1 LILVADNIQITNE
14 TIRKAVEEMDP
25 KPVQEITRRCEEA
38 GAEAIDINSGPL
50 SRDPEKKMT
59 FLVEAVQAVSD
70 LPILIDTANP
80 RAIEAG
86 LQANRKTTIINGFSL
101 EPEKREA
108 ILPLAKKFEAD
119 IIGYLLN
126 PNGHVPSDGPER
138 LTRAVELYEAFQ
150 KAGIDNARLIIDPV
164 VVPVTWQNGNGQAME
179 VLSVIRQLP
188 ELLGFPVKT
197 IVGLSNLTTGTRE
210 RERGLLLERTYL
222 PMLTASGLS
231 MVLMNI
237 FHRETVSTARACNA
251 LVVQKVFTW
260 EEIG

>member
-1 LILVADNIQITNE
+1 LILVADNIQINNKI
-14 TIRKAVEEMDP
+14 IRKAVEEMDP
-25 KPVQEITRRCEEA
+25 EPVREMTRRCEEA
-38 GAEAIDINSGPL
+38 GAEAIDINPGPL

-59 FLVEAVQAVSD
+59 FLVEAVQGVSD
-70 LPILIDTANP
+70 LPVLLDTANP

-86 LQANRKTTIINGFSL
+86 LQANRKTAVINGFSL

-108 ILPLAKKFEAD
+108 VLPLAKKFEAD

-126 PNGHVPSDGPER
+126 PNGHVPPDGPER

-150 KAGIDNARLIIDPV
+150 KAGIDNERLIIDPI
-164 VVPVTWQNGNGQAME
+164 VVPVIWQNGNGQAME

-197 IVGLSNLTTGTRE
+197 IVGLSNLTTGTGE

-222 PMLTASGLS
+222 AMLASSGLS
-231 MVLMNI
+231 MVLLNI
-237 FHRETVSTARACNA
+237 LHHETVSTARACNA